1 MIRVHDSPPAE
12 PGQRKCSPSLQDS
25 ISTVPRSFV
34 STTVPTRK
42 QLPLPPPE
50 PPPVPEVVV
59 AAIIAPCDNGMR
71 PCSACCCAAAFVFA
85 VKASGGVPALLA
97 IPPTHAIASAVS
109 SQ

>member
-34 STTVPTRK
+34 STTVPARK

-59 AAIIAPCDNGMR
+59 AATTAPCDSGTS
-71 PCSACCCAAAFVFA
+71 PCKACCCAATLVFA
-85 VKASGGVPALLA
+85 VCALAGDPVPPATQ
-97 IPPTHAIASAVS
+97 PIAEAVS
-109 SQ
+109 SQCG